1 MALNGLARAKKANG
15 LGRWRGGPTGAI
27 CSVHRPGSKQDP
39 GELEEETCES
49 RCLSEHGSR
58 GGQGK
63 AEAREGQAVSGTW
76 KGSCHWGSLSCSP
89 SITVGLTIG

>member
-1 MALNGLARAKKANG
+1 MALNGLARAKKG
-15 LGRWRGGPTGAI
+15 QRVGEVERGPRRCCLFCAE
-27 CSVHRPGSKQDP
+27 HRPGSKQDP

-76 KGSCHWGSLSCSP
+76 KGSCHWGSL
-89 SITVGLTIG
+89 